1 MTFRLS
7 FNLKYVPKVCQ
18 TGGKMYFYLLGKMY
32 ANIKVVLHAS
42 ILYHDSQSTLKISA
56 IKYAFNKYSAFRIK
70 FWTQTDKIK
79 M

>member
-1 MTFRLS
+1 
-7 FNLKYVPKVCQ
+7 
-18 TGGKMYFYLLGKMY
+18 MYFYLLGKMY
-32 ANIKVVLHAS
+32 ANTKVVLHAS